1 MLRCSRSGRLYKNTE
16 VRFSPNSP
24 ALPSDHT
31 SSLSWQAASFTK
43 MNILNYLANCIKAQ
57 SKFSRGNIS
66 LTENT
71 RKGNQEAS
79 TASVSTVDPASAFNH
94 CWDTLTAV
102 PCSHPWP
109 DNTVPMFPRDAGSG
123 CIPQLAACWAERN
136 WLLPCKEPKEKDQY
150 LPKKRRST
158 TSRIIILSTQWS
170 IYEEK

>member
-109 DNTVPMFPRDAGSG
+109 RTTQSPCSQGMRGQDASHSLRPAGQRGTGCSPVKNPRRKINI
-123 CIPQLAACWAERN
+123 CQR
-136 WLLPCKEPKEKDQY
+136 KEGQQPPES
-150 LPKKRRST
+150 LF
-158 TSRIIILSTQWS
+158 
-170 IYEEK
+170 